1 MKVLLIISLF
11 SFSFYSCNHT
21 SSDKKQQY
29 ETILNEY
36 IHENPII
43 ILGEPLENNGDT
55 TSKRMFAHPS
65 YHAFFNKN
73 DEETILTLKLVAH
86 YTDLNIN
93 ISNNNID
100 SLVFEN
106 QKAGISIKGTQLL
119 FLIQKM

>member
-1 MKVLLIISLF
+1 M
-11 SFSFYSCNHT
+11 
-21 SSDKKQQY
+21 
-29 ETILNEY
+29 
-36 IHENPII
+36 
-43 ILGEPLENNGDT
+43 GEPFENNGDT

-73 DEETILTLKLVAH
+73 DEETILILKLVAH

-106 QKAGISIKGTQLL
+106 QKAKGWYKYKWNPIIVIDSENVSSEYISNKLTHKIPDSLKLQEISNHIDTPSKVY
-119 FLIQKM
+119 FLNL